1 MPCRSMVMESKK
13 IQQFAHWSYEYHR
26 AKKKFDSFLIGS
38 LMNGLVILGLLIVD
52 FYQIPYVFEGILPI
66 LINLGFILLPIFLLA
81 TLVWRFHL
89 KSAEEEYDLARLAML
104 EDVYERIKKL
114 KD

>member
-1 MPCRSMVMESKK
+1 MNF
-13 IQQFAHWSYEYHR
+13 ILSYLTAAQIY
-26 AKKKFDSFLIGS
+26 INGS
-38 LMNGLVILGLLIVD
+38 LLIVD

-104 EDVYERIKKL
+104 EDVYERINKL